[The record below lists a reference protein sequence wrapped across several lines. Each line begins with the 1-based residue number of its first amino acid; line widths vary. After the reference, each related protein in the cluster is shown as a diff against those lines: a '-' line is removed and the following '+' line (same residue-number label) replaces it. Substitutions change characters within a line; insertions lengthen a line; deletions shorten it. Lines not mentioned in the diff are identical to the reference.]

1 MSCSGIVTPPELSVT
16 VPLLSVVP
24 AAAPDVAVM
33 VTPADADCV
42 VSATLVA
49 DTVTGFVLG
58 TELGAVKSPLLEIVP
73 TVEPPP

>member
-1 MSCSGIVTPPELSVT
+1 
-16 VPLLSVVP
+16 
-24 AAAPDVAVM
+24 M